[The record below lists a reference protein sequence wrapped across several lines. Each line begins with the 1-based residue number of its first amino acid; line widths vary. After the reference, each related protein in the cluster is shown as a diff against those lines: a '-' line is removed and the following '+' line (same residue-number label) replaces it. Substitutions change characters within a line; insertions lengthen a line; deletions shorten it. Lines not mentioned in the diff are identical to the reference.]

1 METILQT
8 RLIGTFLGYGSG
20 RVYRL
25 ADGSLWR
32 QEDRR
37 DEPCYREEPACRL
50 LKDSTARVY
59 LDVQG
64 TSGVVAVVPGDH
76 RWSGVGAF

>member
-64 TSGVVAVVPGDH
+64 TSGVVAVVPADH
-76 RWSGVGAF
+76 HGSGAGAF